1 MQKAIFARESR
12 SSTRYRLKSLQ
23 GLTSIPINRD
33 RGKTTNRDRG
43 KTTNME
49 VGGFLS
55 LKEME
60 NFRVNNP
67 HVTVVVQE
75 K

>member
-23 GLTSIPINRD
+23 GLTSIFVTRD
-33 RGKTTNRDRG
+33 KGG
-43 KTTNME
+43 TTNME
-49 VGGFLS
+49 VGQFLS

-60 NFRVNNP
+60 GFRVNNP
-67 HVTVVVQE
+67 NVTVVVQE

>member
-23 GLTSIPINRD
+23 GLTSIPVTKD
-33 RGKTTNRDRG
+33 RGG
-43 KTTNME
+43 VTNME
-49 VGGFLS
+49 VGQFLS

-60 NFRVNNP
+60 DFRVNNP
-67 HVTVVVQE
+67 NVTVVVQE